1 MVCYVCIYQLIQAI
15 HFNYYFR
22 ECVFSVWLLATFAV
36 LVQCV
41 RIASIHGFPIQ
52 ISQSIICNL
61 WKLAVL
67 VFIMAEKLL

>member
-15 HFNYYFR
+15 HFNHYFR
-22 ECVFSVWLLATFAV
+22 ECVFSVWLLATFAA

-41 RIASIHGFPIQ
+41 HGFPIQ
-52 ISQSIICNL
+52 ISQSIIRNL